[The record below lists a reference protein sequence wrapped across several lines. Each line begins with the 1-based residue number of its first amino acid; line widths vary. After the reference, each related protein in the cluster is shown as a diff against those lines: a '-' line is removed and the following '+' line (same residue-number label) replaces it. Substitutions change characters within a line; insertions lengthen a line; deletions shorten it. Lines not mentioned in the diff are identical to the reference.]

1 MKYIGLIIGL
11 EENRAVVLTAESK
24 VMGIKK
30 SEGMFLGQK
39 VFFSHNDIL
48 TVKRRRINFYMPA
61 IAGVAALLMLVFGY
75 FKFFY
80 SSETLVFIDVDINPS
95 IEFAVD
101 GKSVVNDVHPINKE
115 ADTLTQNLDLE
126 NIPLAD
132 ALKKYIDKAIEEGYL
147 NEKKENSNYVLVS
160 AALNPKS
167 SEFKKSRGNT
177 EKKLD
182 SELENLKDDLH
193 KVYSRKFNFEIIK
206 VPEYYKEKSMEKS
219 ISLGKYMVYEKIREK
234 GTSITIE
241 EIQSGNLYNLL
252 HKNGLYPLN
261 EKSIDISPE
270 TTPVK
275 VGETI
280 TDYNPVTPTPSV
292 ATNTQVIMSTHAV
305 SNTPQSK
312 PTPEATGKV
321 KVTPGIY
328 KTPAHYTTPTFT
340 LKPTHKIIPTDI
352 PKEADIA
359 QYNFE
364 NGLQG
369 FKITNAIEFYN
380 SSDNAFAGTKSLKIR
395 MKSGEDEYI
404 DTSNVDPSIKH
415 GTTITFHVW
424 IPDTTEITAV
434 EAFYQDSNW
443 EWTGNWNFYSQLTPN
458 KWNTIKLKVLDDE
471 ILPIR
476 RIGVKIAAKDKKFS
490 GDVYIDSISWD

>member
-101 GKSVVNDVHPINKE
+101 GKSVVKDVRPINKD
-115 ADTLTQNLDLE
+115 ADALTQNLDLE
-126 NIPLAD
+126 NIPFAE
-132 ALKKYIDKAIEEGYL
+132 ALKKYIDNAIEEGYL
-147 NEKKENSNYVLVS
+147 NENKENSNYLLVS

-167 SEFKKSRGNT
+167 SEFKKSRVNT
-177 EKKLD
+177 EKRLD
-182 SELENLKDDLH
+182 FELENLKDDLH
-193 KVYSRKFNFEIIK
+193 KVYSRNFKFEIVK
-206 VPEYYKEKSMEKS
+206 VPEYYKEKSMENN
-219 ISLGKYMVYEKIREK
+219 ISLGKYMVYERIRKK
-234 GTSITIE
+234 GNSITID
-241 EIQSGNLYNLL
+241 EIKSDNLYNLL
-252 HKNGLYPLN
+252 KKNGLLPLY
-261 EKSIDISPE
+261 EKNTNILPK

-275 VGETI
+275 FRETI
-280 TDYNPVTPTPSV
+280 TDHSPIVPTPTV
-292 ATNTQVIMSTHAV
+292 ATNTKAIISTHAV
-305 SNTPQSK
+305 SNTLQPK
-312 PTPEATGKV
+312 FTPEVTGRV
-321 KVTPGIY
+321 KVTPSTY
-328 KTPAHYTTPTFT
+328 KTPVYYITPTFT
-340 LKPTHKIIPTDI
+340 LKPTQIIIPSDM
-352 PKEADIA
+352 PKETDTA

-364 NGLQG
+364 NGIQD
-369 FKITNAIEFYN
+369 FKITNAIEFYS
-380 SSDNAFAGTKSLKIR
+380 SSDNAYAGTKSLKIR
-395 MKSGEDEYI
+395 MRPGEDEYI
-404 DTSNVDPSIKH
+404 DTSKVDPSIKY

-434 EAFYQDSNW
+434 EAFYQDANW

-476 RIGVKIAAKDKKFS
+476 RIGVKIAAKDKNFS
-490 GDVYIDSISWD
+490 GDVYIDSISWN